1 MYIFIHMHI
10 YKYISIHVPGLAGP
24 LVHKCWDK
32 NKILY
37 IYIYIYF
44 LIFGTPQSALGVV
57 ADAADT
63 DDWLRSAASRC

>member
-1 MYIFIHMHI
+1 MHI
-10 YKYISIHVPGLAGP
+10 YKYIYIYTCARVGRPLSAQVLGQKQNTIH
-24 LVHKCWDK
+24 
-32 NKILY
+32 